1 MNHIWS
7 ATKQRLHP
15 QSVAEISRHSVLSG
29 DRIRQCGT
37 SSGSRHKDVCRHFL
51 KQAPQCPCSVQ
62 KRFSRDRCCR
72 GRSKPGCRIMVN
84 IDHLSRLL
92 VMPPTL
98 KQIITLIA
106 VVLRRCHWHSH
117 RSQKPTLLRWTHSS
131 TTASHLLQ
139 HHQTHNLRQPAV
151 ISPMGLF
158 WQPVPCLSSLCLYS
172 VCCVLGE

>member
-1 MNHIWS
+1 MNHNWS
-7 ATKQRLHP
+7 ATKQRLHL
-15 QSVAEISRHSVLSG
+15 QSFVRGQDSTMWDIVWVSPHRHRSVSV
-29 DRIRQCGT
+29 
-37 SSGSRHKDVCRHFL
+37 SHHFL
-51 KQAPQCPCSVQ
+51 FQALQSPCSVR
-62 KRFSRDRCCR
+62 KRFSGDRCCR